1 MSDKSAGE
9 IDTSKIETKIE
20 SQIESQIESWS
31 GKVLRGDPQA
41 VSRAITAV
49 ENRSA
54 EGRALLRRLFPHTGR
69 ATLVGITGASG
80 AGKSTLVGAL
90 TAELRKQGK
99 TVGILAIDP
108 SSPVT
113 GGAILGDRIRMQ
125 EHTGDPGTFIR
136 SMATRGALGGLAPAA
151 LDAALVLDA
160 SGKDYVL
167 VETVGAGQDEV
178 DVAKLAD
185 VTVVVMVPGLGDD
198 IQAFKAGIMEIA
210 DVFAINKADLPGA
223 DRVEQEIEALLSLAP
238 ASNEWRPPVI
248 RTVAT
253 TGAGASNLLAA
264 VARRMAFS
272 SGHESSAGRRRALWR
287 ARLLEILR
295 EHLLRDVL
303 RTLPADASLDAF
315 AASVTNRAED
325 PYSAVERILE
335 QAGWSA
341 VKKVAG
347 TGAPVL
353 DHLGVAVESLP
364 LAVQFY
370 QRTLGMEVAGFET
383 IEHEKTRVAMLP
395 AGDCRIELLEATEP
409 DSPIARFLAKRGAG
423 LHHICLRVPDLAAA
437 IARLKDARVEFI
449 HSEPQIGAGGHRYV
463 FVHPRSTGGVLL
475 ELVEAGPH

>member
-1 MSDKSAGE
+1 MSEKSATVIETG
-9 IDTSKIETKIE
+9 KIENWIA
-20 SQIESQIESWS
+20 
-31 GKVLRGDPQA
+31 KVLSGDPQA
-41 VSRAITAV
+41 VSRAITAA

-54 EGRALLRRLFPHTGR
+54 KGRELLRRLFPHTGR
-69 ATLVGITGASG
+69 ATLVGVTGASG

-90 TAELRKQGK
+90 TTELRKQGK
-99 TVGILAIDP
+99 SVGILAVDP
-108 SSPVT
+108 TSPVT

-136 SMATRGALGGLAPAA
+136 SMATRGALGGLAPTV

-167 VETVGAGQDEV
+167 IETVGAGQDEV

-238 ASNEWRPPVI
+238 TNISAGGEWRPPVI
-248 RTVAT
+248 KTVAT
-253 TGAGASNLLAA
+253 TGEGAGELLAA
-264 VARRMAFS
+264 VARRMEFS
-272 SGHESSAGRRRALWR
+272 SGRESNSGRHRELWR
-287 ARLLEILR
+287 SRLLEILR
-295 EHLLRDVL
+295 DRLLRDVL
-303 RTLPADASLDAF
+303 RALPADASLDSV
-315 AASVTNRAED
+315 AASVSSRADD
-325 PYSAVERILE
+325 PYSVVERILK
-335 QAGWSA
+335 QTGWSTA
-341 VKKVAG
+341 KSDAG
-347 TGAPVL
+347 SVAPVL

-370 QRTLGMEVAGFET
+370 QRTLGIMIAGFET
-383 IEHEKTRVAMLP
+383 IEQEKTRVAMLP
-395 AGDCRIELLEATEP
+395 VGDCRIELLEATEP

-437 IARLKDARVEFI
+437 IARLKDARVELI
-449 HSEPQIGAGGHRYV
+449 HSEPQVGAGGHRYV
-463 FVHPRSTGGVLL
+463 FVHPRSAGGVLL
-475 ELVEAGPH
+475 ELVEAGAH

>member
-1 MSDKSAGE
+1 MSEKTAAE
-9 IDTSKIETKIE
+9 IVASKIETQVE
-20 SQIESQIESWS
+20 SQLDSWS
-31 GKVLRGDPQA
+31 GKILRGEPQA

-49 ENRSA
+49 ESRSV
-54 EGRALLRRLFPHTGR
+54 EGRELLRRLFPHTGR
-69 ATLVGITGASG
+69 ATLIGITGASG
-80 AGKSTLVGAL
+80 AGKSTLAGAL

-108 SSPVT
+108 TSPVT

-125 EHTGDPGTFIR
+125 EHTGDPGIFIR
-136 SMATRGALGGLAPAA
+136 SMATRGKLGGLAPAA

-167 VETVGAGQDEV
+167 IETVGAGQDEV

-223 DRVEQEIEALLSLAP
+223 DRVEQEIEALLSLTP
-238 ASNEWRPPVI
+238 ASVEWRPPVI
-248 RTVAT
+248 KTVAS
-253 TGAGASNLLAA
+253 TGAGTADLLAA
-264 VARRMAFS
+264 VAQRLEFS
-272 SGHESSAGRRRALWR
+272 AGHESNIGRRRELWR

-303 RTLPADASLDAF
+303 RTLPPGASLDQH
-315 AASVTNRAED
+315 AASVANRTED
-325 PYSAVERILE
+325 PYSAVDRILE
-335 QAGWSA
+335 QAGWSG
-341 VKKVAG
+341 VKKAVS
-347 TGAPVL
+347 APVL
-353 DHLGVAVESLP
+353 DHLGVAVDSLP

-370 QRTLGMEVAGFET
+370 QRTLGIKVAGFET
-383 IEHEKTRVAMLP
+383 IAQEKTRVAMLP

-423 LHHICLRVPDLAAA
+423 LHHVCLRVPNLASA
-437 IARLKDARVEFI
+437 IARLTDANIELI
-449 HSEPQIGAGGHRYV
+449 HPEPQIGAGGHRYV
-463 FVHPRSTGGVLL
+463 FVHPRGTGGVLL